1 VAIYGPHGLASPYFD
16 TSAFA
21 PVTTA
26 TFGTASYDSLRGPG
40 FGNMDFGLFRSFKLK
55 EALNMQF
62 RAEVFNLTNTPHF
75 SNPDNGDT
83 DAQFG
88 LISSTNPGSRLI
100 DQRYFRMGLK
110 LLF

>member
-1 VAIYGPHGLASPYFD
+1 
-16 TSAFA
+16 
-21 PVTTA
+21 
-26 TFGTASYDSLRGPG
+26 
-40 FGNMDFGLFRSFKLK
+40 MDFGIFRTFKLT
-55 EALNMQF
+55 EWLNMQF
-62 RAEVFNLTNTPHF
+62 RAEAFNLTNTPHF

-88 LISSTNPGSRLI
+88 LISSTNAGSRLI

>member
-1 VAIYGPHGLASPYFD
+1 
-16 TSAFA
+16 
-21 PVTTA
+21 
-26 TFGTASYDSLRGPG
+26 
-40 FGNMDFGLFRSFKLK
+40 
-55 EALNMQF
+55 MQF
-62 RAEVFNLTNTPHF
+62 RAEAFNLTNTPHF

-88 LISSTNPGSRLI
+88 LISSTNAGSRLI